1 MVGLIPQQCMIAL
14 ILYRHVV
21 SRMLLGHVTIVMLAV
36 LRLLPIATMSSS
48 SHYHSTHSILPGRC
62 LIGGCA

>member
-14 ILYRHVV
+14 IFYRHVV

-36 LRLLPIATMSSS
+36 LRRPPIAT
-48 SHYHSTHSILPGRC
+48 YHVFLLP
-62 LIGGCA
+62 LSFNS